1 MNETLDIMKEEP
13 YHQKRVR
20 QKFTDIIK
28 YIEES
33 ENLVIAAPSEINY
46 FEELLNSWVLYLPQ
60 LQKVVIKRGNWRNI
74 NNSCWYQSGDKKT
87 LTIFRSPFEIIIKQN
102 DVKVSSS
109 FLVKDVILLLVEA
122 IQKENRNINVY
133 WD

>member
-1 MNETLDIMKEEP
+1 MADEP
-13 YHQKRVR
+13 YYQKRVR

-33 ENLVIAAPSEINY
+33 ENLIIAVPSEVKQ
-46 FEELLNSWVLYLPQ
+46 FEELLNSWVLYLPN
-60 LQKVVIKRGNWRNI
+60 LQNVVVKRGNCNK
-74 NNSCWYQSGDKKT
+74 CWYQSENKKT

-102 DVKVSSS
+102 DIKVSSS
-109 FLVKDVILLLVEA
+109 FLMKDVILLLVEA
-122 IQKENRNINVY
+122 IQKEKRNIHVY